1 MSNYMSVGVD
11 ARIGLGF
18 DRNRTQSALGNKCVY
33 CWEGFK
39 KMFLKTSKMNTVIDS
54 LDMLHQQD
62 LANNDVKERKK
73 ERIVSER
80 KEVLREE

>member
-18 DRNRTQSALGNKCVY
+18 DKSRTTSALGNKCVY

-39 KMFLKTSKMNTVIDS
+39 KMFLKTLKMNSVIES
-54 LDMLHQQD
+54 LNMIE
-62 LANNDVKERKK
+62 K
-73 ERIVSER
+73 
-80 KEVLREE
+80 